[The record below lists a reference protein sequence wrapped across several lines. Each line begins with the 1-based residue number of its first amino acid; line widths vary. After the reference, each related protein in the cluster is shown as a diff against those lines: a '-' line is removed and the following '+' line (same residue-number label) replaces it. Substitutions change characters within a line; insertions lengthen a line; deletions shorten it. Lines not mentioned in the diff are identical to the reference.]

1 MGIFLNRMNKLKRR
15 ERPLFILAVGLAMPV
30 VEKEGDLVF
39 EHIIVDFFSHA
50 PYYVLCSFLFRESK
64 F

>member
-1 MGIFLNRMNKLKRR
+1 M
-15 ERPLFILAVGLAMPV
+15 LAVGLAMPV
-30 VEKEGDLVF
+30 AEKEGDFVF
-39 EHIIVDFFSHA
+39 KHIIVDFFSHA